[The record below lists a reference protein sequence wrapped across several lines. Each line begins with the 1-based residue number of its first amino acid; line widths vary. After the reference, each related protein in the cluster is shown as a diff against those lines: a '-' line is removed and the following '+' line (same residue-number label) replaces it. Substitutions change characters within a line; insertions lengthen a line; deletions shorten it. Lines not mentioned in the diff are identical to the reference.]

1 MGYFAKKIST
11 MKRAEKK
18 FTAVIIG
25 RGFAGLTSAVELAR
39 AGLENIALIYDEL
52 EQRSASSVAQGISA
66 VKGILEADAEL
77 FELKLAG
84 HRGFEAWLSGIET
97 MIGRA
102 RPPGVWI
109 SGVAEK
115 FTTLQSFRKDFGRIY
130 RGDFI
135 GAKNVVLSYEG
146 KDNFAQAR
154 YPGDF
159 WIDSNYLLSLLT
171 EAALALGVHLI
182 PGKVKSIEPNSG
194 HSVIEIGSQTLIA
207 EFTIVAAGP
216 RSLEL
221 IPRET
226 ADAFDDFF
234 GVPGFTFSSETSGEK
249 RCEVKGTASF
259 VSSHGKA
266 FWGSTSE
273 SAAPLSLVLAESK
286 KRSSDIN
293 VKLAHE
299 LAKKITADLSAL
311 TNISTCWGIRVR
323 AKGRLPVV
331 RQIHAGGNIWFNTGY
346 YKSGVILAW
355 LFAGRLAAQ
364 VAESIKIAARREI
377 SSH

>member
-1 MGYFAKKIST
+1 

-77 FELKLAG
+77 FALKLAG
-84 HRGFEAWLSGIET
+84 HRGFDSWLSGIET

-109 SGVAEK
+109 SGVSEK
-115 FTTLQSFRKDFGRIY
+115 FTTPQSFRKDFGRIY

-135 GAKNVVLSYEG
+135 GAKNVVVSYED

-159 WIDSNYLLSLLT
+159 WIDSNYLLSLLMD
-171 EAALALGVHLI
+171 AAQALGVHLV
-182 PGKVKSIEPNSG
+182 PGKVTSINPKSGQSA
-194 HSVIEIGSQTLIA
+194 IGIGTQTLIA
-207 EFTIVAAGP
+207 QFTIVAAGP

-221 IPRET
+221 IPKET
-226 ADAFDDFF
+226 ASFFDGFY
-234 GVPGFTFSSETSGEK
+234 GVPGFTFSSETTGET
-249 RCEVKGTASF
+249 RCEVKGTTSF

-266 FWGSTSE
+266 YWGSTSE
-273 SAAPLSLVLAESK
+273 SAVPLSLALAESK

-293 VKLAHE
+293 VKLANE
-299 LAKKITADLSAL
+299 LAKKITTDLRAL
-311 TNISTCWGIRVR
+311 TNISACWGIRVR

-331 RQIHAGGNIWFNTGY
+331 RQIHADGNIWLNTGY

-355 LFAGRLAAQ
+355 LFAERLASQ
-364 VAESIKIAARREI
+364 VAESIKIAERREI
-377 SSH
+377 SSR